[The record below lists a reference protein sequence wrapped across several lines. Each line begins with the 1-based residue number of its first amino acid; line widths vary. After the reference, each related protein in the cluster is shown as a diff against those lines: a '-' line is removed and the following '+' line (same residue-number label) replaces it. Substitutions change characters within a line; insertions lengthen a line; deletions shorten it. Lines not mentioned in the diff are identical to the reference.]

1 MADEQAFEWS
11 CGWSY
16 VGFCGS
22 DKLGQKDEIFDQS
35 QRQTINPVRPT
46 WPTDDPV

>member
-35 QRQTINPVRPT
+35 QRQTKPSTTNMAHR
-46 WPTDDPV
+46 